1 MFHHHL
7 VTFTRLDWIGLDWI
21 AENSSSI
28 SRNVLVISILNHR
41 SCTNLQRYLPYFRH
55 RFSWLI
61 FVSFI
66 FTDFFRTASPQI
78 IRVLHEPFL
87 DMMSK
92 SAVLSRALSNSGL
105 YVTSLV
111 KRLCTSDAIVLRS
124 LLKMVQLLHQY
135 HPNPRQFVLDND
147 LYNVAKRFAQSEV
160 QVLVH
165 QIANRLL
172 TEFQNSTLT

>member
-1 MFHHHL
+1 MM
-7 VTFTRLDWIGLDWI
+7 VK
-21 AENSSSI
+21 SSI
-28 SRNVLVISILNHR
+28 L
-41 SCTNLQRYLPYFRH
+41 
-55 RFSWLI
+55 
-61 FVSFI
+61 
-66 FTDFFRTASPQI
+66 
-78 IRVLHEPFL
+78 
-87 DMMSK
+87 SK
-92 SAVLSRALSNSGL
+92 ALSNSGL

-147 LYNVAKRFAQSEV
+147 LYNVAKGFAQSEG

-172 TEFQNSTLT
+172 IDFQNSTLT

>member
-1 MFHHHL
+1 M
-7 VTFTRLDWIGLDWI
+7 
-21 AENSSSI
+21 
-28 SRNVLVISILNHR
+28 
-41 SCTNLQRYLPYFRH
+41 
-55 RFSWLI
+55 
-61 FVSFI
+61 
-66 FTDFFRTASPQI
+66 
-78 IRVLHEPFL
+78 
-87 DMMSK
+87 
-92 SAVLSRALSNSGL
+92 VLSRALSNSGL

-147 LYNVAKRFAQSEV
+147 LYNVAKGFAQSEV

-172 TEFQNSTLT
+172 IDFQNSTLT

>member
-1 MFHHHL
+1 MSCSTHYILSKHL
-7 VTFTRLDWIGLDWI
+7 LTF
-21 AENSSSI
+21 
-28 SRNVLVISILNHR
+28 SILF
-41 SCTNLQRYLPYFRH
+41 LFLF
-55 RFSWLI
+55 FS
-61 FVSFI
+61 
-66 FTDFFRTASPQI
+66 DFFRTASPQI
-78 IRVLHEPFL
+78 IRVLHKPFL
-87 DMMSK
+87 DMMVKSSILSK
-92 SAVLSRALSNSGL
+92 ALSNSGL

-147 LYNVAKRFAQSEV
+147 LYNVAKGFAQSEG

-172 TEFQNSTLT
+172 IDFQNSTLT